1 MKSSAK
7 REYLSLLKCIFLFP
21 MFFLIPQTAWQASQ
35 ILFTIFREAFKLFD
49 RNRDGFIDTR
59 ELKKVIATGWQLSIW
74 LMLVM
79 QVTGML
85 GTMLT
90 KEELEEFMREADVVS
105 SIIFCKN
112 IVWLNNLKGWQRETW
127 LRRVCENA
135 AIDARR
141 QILINWLFM
150 LYTSSLSLTQN

>member
-7 REYLSLLKCIFLFP
+7 REYLSLLKCIFFLFP

-59 ELKKVIATGWQLSIW
+59 ELKKVITTGWQLSIW

-105 SIIFCKN
+105 STYFARIMCDKIIWKDGNGKLDYDEFVK
-112 IVWLNNLKGWQRETW
+112 
-127 LRRVCENA
+127 
-135 AIDARR
+135 
-141 QILINWLFM
+141 M
-150 LYTSSLSLTQN
+150 LLSTPEDKSW

>member
-7 REYLSLLKCIFLFP
+7 REYLSLLKCIFFLFP

-74 LMLVM
+74 LMLVI

-105 SIIFCKN
+105 STYFARIMCDKIIWKDGNGKLDYDEFVKMLLSTPEDKSWSIDYLCF
-112 IVWLNNLKGWQRETW
+112 I
-127 LRRVCENA
+127 LRP
-135 AIDARR
+135 
-141 QILINWLFM
+141 FH
-150 LYTSSLSLTQN
+150 